1 MAEEQKA
8 DEVAEAAE
16 ISVATDASEASA
28 QVLVDVEATADRLN
42 EIASQSLDTNEVAR
56 QIEELTS
63 VVLDSA
69 EVSTRSASIAADVS
83 ATMRAVVS
91 KIQENN
97 RLNVLHSRIM
107 LGVFCACLLIAM
119 GIFFAIT
126 MKMTKSIKEL
136 DTMVYA
142 MAKRVIEVDASLTA
156 IGKTNSDFSE
166 INEKQEEVI
175 TTQTQVAKRLEE
187 LGKSL
192 AAMPTVVATEANKS
206 SDLKFKDMQKQLSGL
221 ESKLQTFDTKLQT
234 VAEKAASRVQPPLPP
249 AAPQGP
255 STQVLLTEIQK
266 IKSDLNLAVQVRE
279 RAQTAAEAAA
289 IKNIEKTIDK
299 AAVAAGDAQKAAD
312 KAAQSAKAAT
322 DAQKA
327 ALDAQKAAAA
337 SEKASAAERLAQQK
351 AAAERAVMMRMQPEK
366 PVKSAEQIAE
376 EKAAAEKAA
385 AARAAK
391 AAAEKAAADKASAA
405 ERAAAEKAR
414 AAAAAANVP
423 PVVREKP
430 IQYPRVAD

>member
-1 MAEEQKA
+1 MADEEQIKTEA
-8 DEVAEAAE
+8 AAVAAPTVAPAEA
-16 ISVATDASEASA
+16 I
-28 QVLVDVEATADRLN
+28 VDVDATADRLT

-97 RLNVLHSRIM
+97 RRNVMHSRIM
-107 LGVFCACLLIAM
+107 LGAFCACLLVAM

-126 MKMTKSIKEL
+126 LKMTKSIKEL

-166 INEKQEEVI
+166 ITEKQEEVI

-187 LGKSL
+187 IGKSM
-192 AAMPTVVATEANKS
+192 AAMPTVVAVEANKS

-221 ESKLQTFDTKLQT
+221 EGKLQSFDNKLQV
-234 VAEKAASRVQPPLPP
+234 VAEKTSAKVSAAPAAS
-249 AAPQGP
+249 QGP
-255 STQVLLTEIQK
+255 STQVLLAEIQK
-266 IKSDLNLAVQVRE
+266 IKSDLNAAVQVRE

-289 IKNIEKTIDK
+289 LKTVEKTVEK
-299 AAVAAGDAQKAAD
+299 ASVAAGDAQKAAD
-312 KAAQSAKAAT
+312 KAAQSARAA
-322 DAQKA
+322 A
-327 ALDAQKAAAA
+327 DAQKAAAA

-351 AAAERAVMMRMQPEK
+351 AAAERAVAMRMQPER
-366 PVKSAEQIAE
+366 VEKSADQIAAE
-376 EKAAAEKAA
+376 RAAAEKAA

-391 AAAEKAAADKASAA
+391 AAADKAAAEKAAAA
-405 ERAAAEKAR
+405 ERAAEKAR
-414 AAAAAANVP
+414 LAAAAPAPV
-423 PVVREKP
+423 VVREKP
-430 IQYPRVAD
+430 IQYPRVPD

>member
-1 MAEEQKA
+1 MA
-8 DEVAEAAE
+8 DEQQTTAEVQAP
-16 ISVATDASEASA
+16 DEA
-28 QVLVDVEATADRLN
+28 LVDVEATADRLT

-97 RLNVLHSRIM
+97 RRNVMHSRIM
-107 LGVFCACLLIAM
+107 LGAFCACLLIAM

-126 MKMTKSIKEL
+126 LKMTKSIKEL

-166 INEKQEEVI
+166 ITEKQEEVI

-187 LGKSL
+187 IGKNM
-192 AAMPTVVATEANKS
+192 AAMPAVVATEANKS
-206 SDLKFKDMQKQLSGL
+206 SDLKFKDMQKQLTTL
-221 ESKLQTFDTKLQT
+221 ESKLQSFDGKLQS
-234 VAEKAASRVQPPLPP
+234 VAEKASARVQP
-249 AAPQGP
+249 AAPVVPQGP

-266 IKSDLNLAVQVRE
+266 IKSDLNAAVQVRE
-279 RAQTAAEAAA
+279 RSQTAAEAAA
-289 IKNIEKTIDK
+289 LKNIEKTIDK
-299 AAVAAGDAQKAAD
+299 ATVAAGDAQKAAD
-312 KAAQSAKAAT
+312 KAAQSAKAAA
-322 DAQKA
+322 DAQRA
-327 ALDAQKAAAA
+327 AAEAQKSAAA
-337 SEKASAAERLAQQK
+337 SEKASSAERLAQQR
-351 AAAERAVMMRMQPEK
+351 AAAERAVVMRMQSEK
-366 PVKSAEQIAE
+366 PEKSAEQVAAE
-376 EKAAAEKAA
+376 RAAAEKAA

-391 AAAEKAAADKASAA
+391 AAADKAAADKAAAA
-405 ERAAAEKAR
+405 ERAAEKAR
-414 AAAAAANVP
+414 AAAAAAAAPQPV
-423 PVVREKP
+423 VVREKP
-430 IQYPRVAD
+430 IQYPRVPD

>member
-1 MAEEQKA
+1 MA
-8 DEVAEAAE
+8 DEQQTTAEAQAPE
-16 ISVATDASEASA
+16 E
-28 QVLVDVEATADRLN
+28 VLVDVEATADRLT

-97 RLNVLHSRIM
+97 RRNVMHSRIM
-107 LGVFCACLLIAM
+107 LGAFCACLLIAM

-166 INEKQEEVI
+166 ITEKQEEVI

-187 LGKSL
+187 LGKTMAS
-192 AAMPTVVATEANKS
+192 MPTVVATEANKT
-206 SDLKFKDMQKQLSGL
+206 SDLKFKDMQKQLSTL
-221 ESKLQTFDTKLQT
+221 ESKLQSFDSKLQM
-234 VAEKAASRVQPPLPP
+234 VAEKASARVQPPPPPAP

-266 IKSDLNLAVQVRE
+266 LKSDLNTAMQGRE
-279 RAQTAAEAAA
+279 RAQSVAEANALKAIDKNLEKAA
-289 IKNIEKTIDK
+289 I
-299 AAVAAGDAQKAAD
+299 VAGEAQKAAD
-312 KAAQSAKAAT
+312 KAAQAAKASAQSEKAAA
-322 DAQKA
+322 DAQRA
-327 ALDAQKAAAA
+327 ALDAQRSAAA
-337 SEKASAAERLAQQK
+337 SEKAAAAERMAQQK
-351 AAAERAVMMRMQPEK
+351 AAAERAVIMRMQPEK

-376 EKAAAEKAA
+376 EKAAAERAA

-391 AAAEKAAADKASAA
+391 AAAEKAAAEKAAAA
-405 ERAAAEKAR
+405 ERAAEKAR
-414 AAAAAANVP
+414 AAAAAAAAQP

-430 IQYPRVAD
+430 IQYPRVPD

>member
-1 MAEEQKA
+1 MADEQKSTEEA
-8 DEVAEAAE
+8 PTPAEA
-16 ISVATDASEASA
+16 I
-28 QVLVDVEATADRLN
+28 VDVEATADRLS

-97 RLNVLHSRIM
+97 RRNVMHSRIM
-107 LGVFCACLLIAM
+107 LGAFCTCLLIAM

-126 MKMTKSIKEL
+126 LKMTKSIKEL

-187 LGKSL
+187 IGKSM
-192 AAMPTVVATEANKS
+192 AAMPAVVAVEANKS
-206 SDLKFKDMQKQLSGL
+206 SDLKFKDMQKQLSGM
-221 ESKLQTFDTKLQT
+221 ESKLQSFDTKLQS
-234 VAEKAASRVQPPLPP
+234 VADKASSRMPP
-249 AAPQGP
+249 ALPNVAQGP

-266 IKSDLNLAVQVRE
+266 IKSDLNAAVQVRE
-279 RAQTAAEAAA
+279 RSQTAAEAAA
-289 IKNIEKTIDK
+289 LKTIEKTIDK

-312 KAAQSAKAAT
+312 KAALAAKAA
-322 DAQKA
+322 AE
-327 ALDAQKAAAA
+327 AQKAAAA
-337 SEKASAAERLAQQK
+337 SEKASAAERLAQQR
-351 AAAERAVMMRMQPEK
+351 AAAERAVVMRMQPEK
-366 PVKSAEQIAE
+366 VEKSAEQIAAE
-376 EKAAAEKAA
+376 RAAAERAA

-391 AAAEKAAADKASAA
+391 AAAEKAAAEKAAAA

-414 AAAAAANVP
+414 AAAANVA

-430 IQYPRVAD
+430 IQYPRVPD

>member
-1 MAEEQKA
+1 MA
-8 DEVAEAAE
+8 DEQQTQVEAEAPAEAVVDVAETAE
-16 ISVATDASEASA
+16 
-28 QVLVDVEATADRLN
+28 RLT
-42 EIASQSLDTNEVAR
+42 EIATQSLDSNEVAR

-97 RLNVLHSRIM
+97 RRNVMHSRIM
-107 LGVFCACLLIAM
+107 LGAFCGCLLIAM
-119 GIFFAIT
+119 AIFFAIT

-187 LGKSL
+187 IGKLMST
-192 AAMPTVVATEANKS
+192 MPTVVAAEANKS
-206 SDLKFKDMQKQLSGL
+206 SDLKFKDMQKQLAAMESKVQSFD
-221 ESKLQTFDTKLQT
+221 SKLQS
-234 VAEKAASRVQPPLPP
+234 VADKASSRQP
-249 AAPQGP
+249 AAPATPAGP

-266 IKSDLNLAVQVRE
+266 LKSDLNLAMQARE
-279 RAQTAAEAAA
+279 RTQTAAELNAVKA
-289 IKNIEKTIDK
+289 IEKSAEK
-299 AAVAAGDAQKAAD
+299 AGLASAEAQKAAD
-312 KAAQSAKAAT
+312 KAAQAAKAAA
-322 DAQKA
+322 DAQ
-327 ALDAQKAAAA
+327 QSAAA
-337 SEKASAAERLAQQK
+337 SEKATAAERLAQQK
-351 AAAERAVMMRMQPEK
+351 AAAERAVIMRMQEKSPEQM
-366 PVKSAEQIAE
+366 AA

-391 AAAEKAAADKASAA
+391 AAADKAAADKAAAA

-414 AAAAAANVP
+414 AEKAAAEKAAAAAAAP

-430 IQYPRVAD
+430 IQYPRVPD

>member
-1 MAEEQKA
+1 MA
-8 DEVAEAAE
+8 DEQNPTEEAAALIE
-16 ISVATDASEASA
+16 AT
-28 QVLVDVEATADRLN
+28 VDVEATADRLN

-97 RLNVLHSRIM
+97 RRNVMHSRIM
-107 LGVFCACLLIAM
+107 LGAFCACLLIAM
-119 GIFFAIT
+119 AIFFAIT

-166 INEKQEEVI
+166 ITEKQDEVI
-175 TTQTQVAKRLEE
+175 TTQSQVAKRLDE

-192 AAMPTVVATEANKS
+192 ATMPTVVATEANKS
-206 SDLKFKDMQKQLSGL
+206 SDLKFKDMQKQLATL
-221 ESKLQTFDTKLQT
+221 ESTLQT
-234 VAEKAASRVQPPLPP
+234 VVEKTSRMPTSLPASQ
-249 AAPQGP
+249 QGP

-266 IKSDLNLAVQVRE
+266 IKSDLNAALQVRE
-279 RAQTAAEAAA
+279 RTQTAAEAAA

-312 KAAQSAKAAT
+312 KAAQSAKAAG
-322 DAQKA
+322 DAQRA
-327 ALDAQKAAAA
+327 ATDAQKAAAA
-337 SEKASAAERLAQQK
+337 SEKASAAERLAQQR
-351 AAAERAVMMRMQPEK
+351 AAAERAVAMRMQPEK

-376 EKAAAEKAA
+376 EKTAAERAG

-391 AAAEKAAADKASAA
+391 AAAEKAAADKAAAA

-414 AAAAAANVP
+414 AAAAAANVQ

-430 IQYPRVAD
+430 IQYPRVPD

>member
-1 MAEEQKA
+1 MAEEQKTA
-8 DEVAEAAE
+8 EEVVTPEEA
-16 ISVATDASEASA
+16 I
-28 QVLVDVEATADRLN
+28 VDVEATADRLT

-97 RLNVLHSRIM
+97 RRNVMHSRIM
-107 LGVFCACLLIAM
+107 LGAFCACLLIAM

-126 MKMTKSIKEL
+126 LKMTKSIKEL

-166 INEKQEEVI
+166 ITEKQEEVI

-187 LGKSL
+187 IGKSM
-192 AAMPTVVATEANKS
+192 AAMPAVVAVEANKS
-206 SDLKFKDMQKQLSGL
+206 SDLKFKDMQKQLTGL
-221 ESKLQTFDTKLQT
+221 ESKLQSFDLKLQS
-234 VAEKAASRVQPPLPP
+234 VAEKASARIQPPAPV
-249 AAPQGP
+249 APQGP

-266 IKSDLNLAVQVRE
+266 IKSDLNAAVQVRE

-289 IKNIEKTIDK
+289 LKSIEKTIDK
-299 AAVAAGDAQKAAD
+299 AAIAAGDAQKAAD

-322 DAQKA
+322 DAQRA
-327 ALDAQKAAAA
+327 ATESQKAAAA

-351 AAAERAVMMRMQPEK
+351 AAAERAVAMRMQPEK
-366 PVKSAEQIAE
+366 PEKSAEQIASE
-376 EKAAAEKAA
+376 RAAAERAAAARAAKVAAEKAAAEKAA
-385 AARAAK
+385 AA
-391 AAAEKAAADKASAA
+391 
-405 ERAAAEKAR
+405 ERAAEKAR
-414 AAAAAANVP
+414 AASAAAAAPQPV
-423 PVVREKP
+423 VVREKP
-430 IQYPRVAD
+430 IQYPRVQE

>member
-1 MAEEQKA
+1 MADEEQIKTEPA
-8 DEVAEAAE
+8 AVAAPTVAPAEA
-16 ISVATDASEASA
+16 I
-28 QVLVDVEATADRLN
+28 VDVDATADRLT

-97 RLNVLHSRIM
+97 RRNVMHSRIM
-107 LGVFCACLLIAM
+107 LGAFCACLLVAM

-126 MKMTKSIKEL
+126 LKMTKSIKEL

-166 INEKQEEVI
+166 ITEKQEEVI

-187 LGKSL
+187 IGKSM
-192 AAMPTVVATEANKS
+192 AAMPTVVAVEANKS

-221 ESKLQTFDTKLQT
+221 EGKLQSFDNKLQV
-234 VAEKAASRVQPPLPP
+234 VAEKASAKVTAAP
-249 AAPQGP
+249 AASQGP
-255 STQVLLTEIQK
+255 STQVLLAEIQK
-266 IKSDLNLAVQVRE
+266 IKSDLNAAVQVRE

-289 IKNIEKTIDK
+289 LKTVEKTVEK
-299 AAVAAGDAQKAAD
+299 ASVAAGDAQKAAD
-312 KAAQSAKAAT
+312 KAAQSAKAA
-322 DAQKA
+322 A
-327 ALDAQKAAAA
+327 DAQKAAAA

-351 AAAERAVMMRMQPEK
+351 AAAERAVAMRMQPER
-366 PVKSAEQIAE
+366 VEKSADQIAAE
-376 EKAAAEKAA
+376 RAAAEKAA

-391 AAAEKAAADKASAA
+391 AAADKAAAEKAAAA
-405 ERAAAEKAR
+405 ERAAEKAR
-414 AAAAAANVP
+414 LAAATPAPV
-423 PVVREKP
+423 VVREKP
-430 IQYPRVAD
+430 IQYPRIPD

>member
-1 MAEEQKA
+1 MAEEQPT
-8 DEVAEAAE
+8 
-16 ISVATDASEASA
+16 STDAELPAE
-28 QVLVDVEATADRLN
+28 VIVDVEATADRLT
-42 EIASQSLDTNEVAR
+42 EIASQSLDSSEVAR

-97 RLNVLHSRIM
+97 QRNVMHSRIM
-107 LGVFCACLLIAM
+107 LGAFCTCLLIAM

-175 TTQTQVAKRLEE
+175 TTQTQVAKRLDE
-187 LGKSL
+187 LGKAL
-192 AAMPTVVATEANKS
+192 TAMPNAVVTEANKS
-206 SDLKFKDMQKQLSGL
+206 SDLKFKDIQKQLTTL
-221 ESKLQTFDTKLQT
+221 ESKLQT
-234 VAEKAASRVQPPLPP
+234 VAEKASARMPSVP
-249 AAPQGP
+249 AAPVAPAGP
-255 STQVLLTEIQK
+255 STQVLLLEIQK
-266 IKSDLNLAVQVRE
+266 LKSDLNAAMQGRE
-279 RAQTAAEAAA
+279 RAQSAAEAAA
-289 IKNIEKTIDK
+289 LKNLDKNLEK
-299 AAVAAGDAQKAAD
+299 AAIVAGEAQKAAD
-312 KAAQSAKAAT
+312 KAAQAAKASAMSEKAAA
-322 DAQKA
+322 DAQRA
-327 ALDAQKAAAA
+327 ALEAQRSAAA
-337 SEKASAAERLAQQK
+337 SEKAAAAERLAQQR
-351 AAAERAVMMRMQPEK
+351 AAAERAVAMRMQPEK
-366 PVKSAEQIAE
+366 PVKSAEQIAA
-376 EKAAAEKAA
+376 EKEAAERAA

-391 AAAEKAAADKASAA
+391 AAAEKAAAEKAAAA

-414 AAAAAANVP
+414 AAAAAPPAP
-423 PVVREKP
+423 PVVLREKP
-430 IQYPRVAD
+430 IQYPRVPD

>member
-1 MAEEQKA
+1 MA
-8 DEVAEAAE
+8 DEQQTIPDAAEAAE
-16 ISVATDASEASA
+16 AI
-28 QVLVDVEATADRLN
+28 VDVEATADRLT

-97 RLNVLHSRIM
+97 RRNVMHSRIM
-107 LGVFCACLLIAM
+107 LGAFCACLLIAM

-156 IGKTNSDFSE
+156 IGKTHSDFSE
-166 INEKQEEVI
+166 ITEKQDEVI

-187 LGKSL
+187 LGKTMT
-192 AAMPTVVATEANKS
+192 AMPNVVATEANKS
-206 SDLKFKDMQKQLSGL
+206 SDLKFKDMQKQLAGM
-221 ESKLQTFDTKLQT
+221 ESKLQSFDTKLNSVT
-234 VAEKAASRVQPPLPP
+234 DKALARLQPPAP

-255 STQVLLTEIQK
+255 STQVLLVEIQK
-266 IKSDLNLAVQVRE
+266 LKSDLNAAVQVRE
-279 RAQTAAEAAA
+279 RTQTAAEAAA
-289 IKNIEKTIDK
+289 IKTIEKTIDK

-322 DAQKA
+322 DAQRA
-327 ALDAQKAAAA
+327 AAEAQKAAAA

-376 EKAAAEKAA
+376 EKAAADRAA

-391 AAAEKAAADKASAA
+391 AAAEKAAAEKAAAA

-414 AAAAAANVP
+414 EAAAAAP
-423 PVVREKP
+423 PPMVREKP
-430 IQYPRVAD
+430 IQYPRVPD

>member
-1 MAEEQKA
+1 MA
-8 DEVAEAAE
+8 DEQQTIPDAAEAAE
-16 ISVATDASEASA
+16 AI
-28 QVLVDVEATADRLN
+28 VDVEATADRLT
-42 EIASQSLDTNEVAR
+42 EIASQSLDTSEVAR

-97 RLNVLHSRIM
+97 RRNVMHSRIM
-107 LGVFCACLLIAM
+107 LGAFCACLLIAM
-119 GIFFAIT
+119 AIFFAIT

-166 INEKQEEVI
+166 ITEKQDEVI

-187 LGKSL
+187 LGKSM

-206 SDLKFKDMQKQLSGL
+206 SDLKFKDMQKQLTGM
-221 ESKLQTFDTKLQT
+221 ESKLQSFDSKLQS
-234 VAEKAASRVQPPLPP
+234 VSEKALSRVQPPAPVV
-249 AAPQGP
+249 PQGP

-266 IKSDLNLAVQVRE
+266 LKLDLNSAVQVRE
-279 RAQTAAEAAA
+279 RAQTAAETAA
-289 IKNIEKTIDK
+289 IKSIEKTIDK
-299 AAVAAGDAQKAAD
+299 AASAAGDAQKAAD
-312 KAAQSAKAAT
+312 KAAQSAKAAM
-322 DAQKA
+322 DAQRA
-327 ALDAQKAAAA
+327 AAEAQKAAAA
-337 SEKASAAERLAQQK
+337 SEKASSAERLAQQK
-351 AAAERAVMMRMQPEK
+351 AAAERAVAMRMQPEK

-376 EKAAAEKAA
+376 EKAAVERAA

-391 AAAEKAAADKASAA
+391 AAAEKSAA
-405 ERAAAEKAR
+405 EKAAAAERAAAAEKAR
-414 AAAAAANVP
+414 AAAASVP
-423 PVVREKP
+423 APIVREKP
-430 IQYPRVAD
+430 IQYPRVPD

>member
-1 MAEEQKA
+1 MADEQKPT
-8 DEVAEAAE
+8 EEAA
-16 ISVATDASEASA
+16 APTEAI
-28 QVLVDVEATADRLN
+28 VDVDATADRLN

-97 RLNVLHSRIM
+97 RRNVMHSRIM
-107 LGVFCACLLIAM
+107 LGAFCACLLIAM
-119 GIFFAIT
+119 AIFFAIT

-166 INEKQEEVI
+166 ITEKQDEVI
-175 TTQTQVAKRLEE
+175 TTQTQVAKRLDE

-192 AAMPTVVATEANKS
+192 ASMPSVVATEANKS
-206 SDLKFKDMQKQLSGL
+206 SDLKFKDMQKQLTTL
-221 ESKLQTFDTKLQT
+221 ESKLQSFDNKLQT
-234 VAEKAASRVQPPLPP
+234 VADKASSRMPPP
-249 AAPQGP
+249 APAAPPAPQGP

-266 IKSDLNLAVQVRE
+266 IKSDLNAALQVRE
-279 RAQTAAEAAA
+279 RTQTAAEAAA
-289 IKNIEKTIDK
+289 MKNIDKTIDK
-299 AAVAAGDAQKAAD
+299 AAMAAGEAQKAAD

-322 DAQKA
+322 DAQRA
-327 ALDAQKAAAA
+327 AVEAQKAAAA

-351 AAAERAVMMRMQPEK
+351 AAAERAVAMRMQPEK

-376 EKAAAEKAA
+376 EKAAAERAGVL
-385 AARAAK
+385 RAAK
-391 AAAEKAAADKASAA
+391 AAADKAAADKAAAAA

-430 IQYPRVAD
+430 IQYPRVPD

>member
-1 MAEEQKA
+1 
-8 DEVAEAAE
+8 
-16 ISVATDASEASA
+16 
-28 QVLVDVEATADRLN
+28 
-42 EIASQSLDTNEVAR
+42 VAR

-97 RLNVLHSRIM
+97 RRNVMHSRIM
-107 LGVFCACLLIAM
+107 LGAFCACLLIAM

-166 INEKQEEVI
+166 ITEKQEEVI

-187 LGKSL
+187 LGKTM

-206 SDLKFKDMQKQLSGL
+206 SDLKFKDMQKQLTGM
-221 ESKLQTFDTKLQT
+221 ESKLQSFDTKLNSVT
-234 VAEKAASRVQPPLPP
+234 DKALARLQPPPS
-249 AAPQGP
+249 AAVAPQGP

-266 IKSDLNLAVQVRE
+266 LKSDLNAAVQVRE
-279 RAQTAAEAAA
+279 RVQTAAEAAA

-299 AAVAAGDAQKAAD
+299 AAIAAGDAQKAAD
-312 KAAQSAKAAT
+312 KAALSAKAAT
-322 DAQKA
+322 DAQRA
-327 ALDAQKAAAA
+327 AAEAQKAAAA
-337 SEKASAAERLAQQK
+337 SEKASSAERLAQQK
-351 AAAERAVMMRMQPEK
+351 AAAERAVAMRMQSEK

-376 EKAAAEKAA
+376 EKAAAERAA
-385 AARAAK
+385 AARASK
-391 AAAEKAAADKASAA
+391 AAAEKAAAEKAAAA

-414 AAAAAANVP
+414 AAAAAAPP

-430 IQYPRVAD
+430 IQYPRVPD

>member
-1 MAEEQKA
+1 MADEQKPT
-8 DEVAEAAE
+8 EEAA
-16 ISVATDASEASA
+16 APTEAI
-28 QVLVDVEATADRLN
+28 VDVDATADRLN

-97 RLNVLHSRIM
+97 RRNVMHSRIM
-107 LGVFCACLLIAM
+107 LGAFCACLLIAM
-119 GIFFAIT
+119 AIFFAIT

-166 INEKQEEVI
+166 ITEKQDEVI
-175 TTQTQVAKRLEE
+175 TTQTQVAKRLDE

-192 AAMPTVVATEANKS
+192 ASMPTVVATEANKS
-206 SDLKFKDMQKQLSGL
+206 SDLKFKDMQKQLTTL
-221 ESKLQTFDTKLQT
+221 ESKLQSFDGKLQT
-234 VAEKAASRVQPPLPP
+234 VADKALSRMPPP
-249 AAPQGP
+249 APATPPAPQGP

-266 IKSDLNLAVQVRE
+266 IKSDLNSAVQVRE
-279 RAQTAAEAAA
+279 RTQTAAEVAAM
-289 IKNIEKTIDK
+289 KNIEKTIDK
-299 AAVAAGDAQKAAD
+299 AAMAAGEAQKAAD

-322 DAQKA
+322 DAQRA
-327 ALDAQKAAAA
+327 AVDAQKAAAA

-351 AAAERAVMMRMQPEK
+351 AAAERAVAMRMQPEK

-376 EKAAAEKAA
+376 EKAAAERAG

-391 AAAEKAAADKASAA
+391 AAAEKAAADKAAAA

-430 IQYPRVAD
+430 IQYPRVPD